1 MLQTSILNRLTGPLC
16 DVVTDQ
22 EGGKAMLE
30 ALERGNLFVVPL
42 DDKRRWYRY
51 HQLFADDLQARLLE
65 EHPDQVPVLHGR
77 ASEWYERNGQPADAI
92 HHALAAADFE
102 RVAGLVERVARATIR
117 RSNQSARLLEW
128 LRVVPDDLVRARPVL
143 STYYAFALL
152 GMGEMDAAAA
162 RLRDA
167 ERWLDLSRSEP
178 ASGVDAPL
186 SEPVSGAG
194 GALDTSDRPGAA
206 PARMVVA
213 DPEELRSLPGTIALA
228 RSFRAQALGD
238 GTGTVE
244 QARRALNLLPADD
257 GAIKPRS

>member
-1 MLQTSILNRLTGPLC
+1 M
-16 DVVTDQ
+16 TDQ

-117 RSNQSARLLEW
+117 RSNQSASLLEW
-128 LRVVPDDLVRARPVL
+128 LKVVPDDLVRARPVL

-152 GMGEMDAAAA
+152 GMGEMDAEAA
-162 RLRDA
+162 RLTDA
-167 ERWLDLSRSEP
+167 ERWLD
-178 ASGVDAPL
+178 APL
-186 SEPVSGAG
+186 SKPPSGAG
-194 GALDTSDRPGAA
+194 DTSDRPGEAA
-206 PARMVVA
+206 PVMDWSQAAVAAAAKGRGIYRIPVEALVLQTDPTILPEVPRASGGRPRARGHA
-213 DPEELRSLPGTIALA
+213 AGRARTRPGA
-228 RSFRAQALGD
+228 
-238 GTGTVE
+238 
-244 QARRALNLLPADD
+244 
-257 GAIKPRS
+257 

>member
-1 MLQTSILNRLTGPLC
+1 SILHRLTGQLC
-16 DVVTDQ
+16 DFVTDQ

-30 ALERGNLFVVPL
+30 VLERGNLFVVPL

-65 EHPDQVPVLHGR
+65 EQPDQVPVLHSR

-162 RLRDA
+162 RLTDA
-167 ERWLDLSRSEP
+167 ERWLDLSLSEP
-178 ASGVDAPL
+178 ASETHGRVDTRDRSRAP
-186 SEPVSGAG
+186 
-194 GALDTSDRPGAA
+194 
-206 PARMVVA
+206 PAEMVMVVE
-213 DPEELRSLPGTIALA
+213 DQEELRSLPGTIALA
-228 RSFRAQALGD
+228 RSFRAQA
-238 GTGTVE
+238 
-244 QARRALNLLPADD
+244 
-257 GAIKPRS
+257 